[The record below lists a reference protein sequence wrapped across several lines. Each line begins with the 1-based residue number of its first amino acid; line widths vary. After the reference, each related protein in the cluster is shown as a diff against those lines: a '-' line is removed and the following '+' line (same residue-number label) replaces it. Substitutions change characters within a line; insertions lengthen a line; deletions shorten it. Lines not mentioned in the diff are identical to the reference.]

1 MYFYFIAMCFVYV
14 QICSILILLHFKKLC
29 CYCCFSITKLC
40 LTLCNPM
47 DCTTPGFPVLH
58 YPPEL
63 VQTHVHWVSD
73 ANLPSYPL
81 LPFLSSPQPFTASGS
96 FPVSQP
102 FTSGGQTIEAKPSV
116 LPMNIQG
123 WFPLGLTGLISLL
136 SKGLSRVF
144 SSTISKESI
153 LWCSAFF
160 MVQLSH
166 PYMTTGKTIALTIQ
180 IFVCKVMSLLFNMHS
195 RLIIAFLPKS
205 KCVLISWLQSQSQ
218 WFWSPRKESLSLFP
232 FFPHL
237 SDMKW

>member
-1 MYFYFIAMCFVYV
+1 M
-14 QICSILILLHFKKLC
+14 
-29 CYCCFSITKLC
+29 
-40 LTLCNPM
+40 TLCNPM

-63 VQTHVHWVSD
+63 AQTHVHWVSD

-166 PYMTTGKTIALTIQ
+166 LHMTTGKNISLTIQ
-180 IFVCKVMSLLFNMHS
+180 TIVGKVMFLLFNMLS
-195 RLIIAFLPKS
+195 RFVIAFPT
-205 KCVLISWLQSQSQ
+205 
-218 WFWSPRKESLSLFP
+218 RNRNYKELY
-232 FFPHL
+232 
-237 SDMKW
+237 